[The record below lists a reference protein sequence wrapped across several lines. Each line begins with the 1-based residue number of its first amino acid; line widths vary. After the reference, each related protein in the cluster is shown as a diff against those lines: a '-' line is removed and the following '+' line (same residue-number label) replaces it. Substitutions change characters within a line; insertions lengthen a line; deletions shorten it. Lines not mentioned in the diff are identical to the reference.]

1 MARRMS
7 NAALFVNSPP
17 FNTFETR
24 FFEIIPLTLRRNTL
38 PALNPFRR
46 PDVLGVCVVVST
58 EGAPLLLLSLLVITD
73 GVDGAASAKRLFT
86 HKVRC
91 SVVSVPKVMRVLPEE
106 ITNTCLPDDVSFNSE
121 ISSVL

>member
-1 MARRMS
+1 M
-7 NAALFVNSPP
+7 
-17 FNTFETR
+17 
-24 FFEIIPLTLRRNTL
+24 
-38 PALNPFRR
+38 
-46 PDVLGVCVVVST
+46 LGVCVVVST
-58 EGAPLLLLSLLVITD
+58 EGAPLLLLLLLLSLLVITD